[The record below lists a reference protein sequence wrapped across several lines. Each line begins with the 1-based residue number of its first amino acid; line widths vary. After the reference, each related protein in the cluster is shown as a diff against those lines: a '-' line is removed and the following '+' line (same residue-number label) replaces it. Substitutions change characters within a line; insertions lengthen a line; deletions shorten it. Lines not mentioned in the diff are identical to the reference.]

1 MGEQVLRRLEAQQ
14 AQLRVLNR
22 CICLMLDEYSEM
34 DEFLDQVVSIIHE
47 ELGYNHFGIG
57 LMNEQ
62 NQIILRA
69 WYGIPEESIAQ
80 LTAVAG
86 QGVVG
91 WVLQCGKPLLVP
103 DVRLEPRYCQW
114 RSTALSGLCVP
125 LLSRRHV
132 IGIINA
138 ESDRLD
144 RFTER
149 DLELLTTLA
158 AVVSGI
164 LGRITQRRAAA
175 EREAQRLSSLT
186 NREREVLRSLVEG
199 KANKEI
205 AKELKIKESTVETH
219 MKHLF
224 AKLGVRTRT
233 EAALWAGKDGQMD
246 TGNQW

>member
-1 MGEQVLRRLEAQQ
+1 MAEQVLRRLEDQQ
-14 AQLRVLNR
+14 TQLRVLNR
-22 CICLMLDEYSEM
+22 CICLMLDEYSEI

-69 WYGIPEESIAQ
+69 WYGIPEESKAQ
-80 LTAVAG
+80 LTAAPG

-91 WVLQCGKPLLVP
+91 WVLESGKPRLAP
-103 DVRLEPRYCQW
+103 DLRLEPRYCPW
-114 RSTALSGLCVP
+114 RSTTLSELCVP

-138 ESDRLD
+138 ESDRLH

-149 DLELLTTLA
+149 DMELLTTLA

-164 LGRITQRRAAA
+164 LGRITRRTVAAG
-175 EREAQRLSSLT
+175 REAQRLSSLT
-186 NREREVLRSLVEG
+186 HREREVLRSVVEG
-199 KANKEI
+199 KTNKEI
-205 AKELKIKESTVETH
+205 AKELRIKESTVETH

-224 AKLGVRTRT
+224 AKLRVRTRT
-233 EAALWAGKDGQMD
+233 EAALWAGKDGQMGN
-246 TGNQW
+246 GNQ